1 MADITP
7 FNFGIFTVRV
17 ITRDNQPWFVA
28 NDICNALGYSNT
40 SKAIGDHLDEDER
53 MTITASD
60 GQSFDSNQS
69 LESSSKGLASSD
81 TLRNRGGARHLVII
95 NESGLYALVLRSRK
109 PEARK
114 FAKWVTR
121 EVLPSIRQTGQYG
134 QPVQDAK
141 RIEHARQLAHAA
153 TAQVYQAV
161 FDAVLNS
168 NSSPYNTRLL
178 LGFTGTTAPI
188 AYVQALEN
196 GTFAMTL
203 PQLAKAIRTDLM
215 VSDTALAN
223 LAAACIQRM
232 AERAEVQERRTR
244 ATAMAAQ
251 AA

>member
-1 MADITP
+1 MTQSTAI
-7 FNFGIFTVRV
+7 
-17 ITRDNQPWFVA
+17 
-28 NDICNALGYSNT
+28 AL
-40 SKAIGDHLDEDER
+40 HLDAVVIRQQDGLYCLNDLHKAAGAESNQQPAFFLRNDQTQALQKEVEATGTPAIKTVLGKGKAQGTYACR
-53 MTITASD
+53 ELVIAYAAWISAAFHLKVIRVFLAT
-60 GQSFDSNQS
+60 GQSQAVPAID
-69 LESSSKGLASSD
+69 
-81 TLRNRGGARHLVII
+81 
-95 NESGLYALVLRSRK
+95 
-109 PEARK
+109 P
-114 FAKWVTR
+114 
-121 EVLPSIRQTGQYG
+121 
-134 QPVQDAK
+134 K

-161 FDAVLNS
+161 FDAALNN

-178 LGFTGTTAPI
+178 LGFTGTTAPM

-203 PQLAKAIRTDLM
+203 PQLTKAIRTDLM

-223 LAAACIQRM
+223 LAAACTQRM

>member
-1 MADITP
+1 MTQSTIALTLGSIAIRQHNGL
-7 FNFGIFTVRV
+7 FSL
-17 ITRDNQPWFVA
+17 
-28 NDICNALGYSNT
+28 NDLHKAAGGELRHRPVEFLRLEQSLAL
-40 SKAIGDHLDEDER
+40 LDELQKGGDSHLFLNTTKGRNGGTYACRELVIAYAAWISAAFHLKVIR
-53 MTITASD
+53 VFLAT
-60 GQSFDSNQS
+60 GQSQAVPAID
-69 LESSSKGLASSD
+69 
-81 TLRNRGGARHLVII
+81 
-95 NESGLYALVLRSRK
+95 
-109 PEARK
+109 P
-114 FAKWVTR
+114 
-121 EVLPSIRQTGQYG
+121 
-134 QPVQDAK
+134 K

-223 LAAACIQRM
+223 LAAACTQRM
-232 AERAEVQERRTR
+232 AERAEFEARRS
-244 ATAMAAQ
+244 AKAQ
-251 AA
+251 GQLQIQ

>member
-1 MADITP
+1 MTQSTIALTLGSIAIRQHNGLFSLNDLHKASGGEENFKPAFFLRNEQTKALIAEIAKGADLHLFLNTTKGRNGGTYACRELVIAYAAWISAA
-7 FNFGIFTVRV
+7 FHLKVIRV
-17 ITRDNQPWFVA
+17 FLAT
-28 NDICNALGYSNT
+28 
-40 SKAIGDHLDEDER
+40 
-53 MTITASD
+53 
-60 GQSFDSNQS
+60 GQSQAVPAIDPN
-69 LESSSKGLASSD
+69 
-81 TLRNRGGARHLVII
+81 
-95 NESGLYALVLRSRK
+95 
-109 PEARK
+109 
-114 FAKWVTR
+114 
-121 EVLPSIRQTGQYG
+121 
-134 QPVQDAK
+134 
-141 RIEHARQLAHAA
+141 RIERARQLAHAA

-178 LGFTGTTAPI
+178 LGFTGTTAPM

-203 PQLAKAIRTDLM
+203 PQLTKAIRTDLM

-223 LAAACIQRM
+223 LAAACTQRM

>member
-1 MADITP
+1 MTQSTAI
-7 FNFGIFTVRV
+7 
-17 ITRDNQPWFVA
+17 
-28 NDICNALGYSNT
+28 AL
-40 SKAIGDHLDEDER
+40 HLDAVVIRQQDGLYCLNDLHKAAGAESNQQPAFFLRNDQTQALQKEVEATGTPAIKTVLGKGKAQGTYACR
-53 MTITASD
+53 ELVIAYAAWISAAFHLKVIRVFLAT
-60 GQSFDSNQS
+60 GQSQAVPAID
-69 LESSSKGLASSD
+69 
-81 TLRNRGGARHLVII
+81 
-95 NESGLYALVLRSRK
+95 
-109 PEARK
+109 P
-114 FAKWVTR
+114 
-121 EVLPSIRQTGQYG
+121 
-134 QPVQDAK
+134 K

-161 FDAVLNS
+161 FDAVLNN

-196 GTFAMTL
+196 GAFAMTL
-203 PQLAKAIRTDLM
+203 PQLTKAIRTDLM

-223 LAAACIQRM
+223 LAAACTQRM

>member
-1 MADITP
+1 MTQSTIALTLGSIAIRQHNGLFSLNDLHKASGGEENFKPAFFLRNEQTKALIAEIAKGADLHLFLNTTKGRNGGTYACRELVIAYAAWISAA
-7 FNFGIFTVRV
+7 FHLKVIRV
-17 ITRDNQPWFVA
+17 FLAT
-28 NDICNALGYSNT
+28 
-40 SKAIGDHLDEDER
+40 
-53 MTITASD
+53 
-60 GQSFDSNQS
+60 GQSQAVPAID
-69 LESSSKGLASSD
+69 
-81 TLRNRGGARHLVII
+81 
-95 NESGLYALVLRSRK
+95 
-109 PEARK
+109 P
-114 FAKWVTR
+114 
-121 EVLPSIRQTGQYG
+121 
-134 QPVQDAK
+134 K

-161 FDAVLNS
+161 FDAALNN

-178 LGFTGTTAPI
+178 LGFTGTTAPM

-203 PQLAKAIRTDLM
+203 PQLTKAIRTDLM

-223 LAAACIQRM
+223 LAAACTQRM

>member
-1 MADITP
+1 MAKTPNTCANALSFRSTTFEIIDQHGQQWLKASDIA
-7 FNFGIFTVRV
+7 R
-17 ITRDNQPWFVA
+17 
-28 NDICNALGYSNT
+28 ALGYAREDAVSRIYERNAAEFREDMAQTVNLTVSQNNGQLQRETRIFSLRGAHLLAMFART
-40 SKAIGDHLDEDER
+40 SVAKEFRTWVLDV
-53 MTITASD
+53 
-60 GQSFDSNQS
+60 
-69 LESSSKGLASSD
+69 LEQ
-81 TLRNRGGARHLVII
+81 
-95 NESGLYALVLRSRK
+95 
-109 PEARK
+109 
-114 FAKWVTR
+114 
-121 EVLPSIRQTGQYG
+121 QTSHYG
-134 QPVQDAK
+134 QPTQDPK